1 MKTFDES
8 EYLRGK
14 EVLVRLAVRKPGE
27 EGPPDE
33 SCESE
38 WVAIRLTANH
48 VAAIE
53 EEFGG
58 RNAFAQ
64 AFEDRP
70 TWAFL
75 RFLAIVLKRPAVESE
90 LSALG
95 LRLFDEERPAYLAAV
110 EAAWLISHGGVSE
123 EDAGKAWRSRMEIA
137 RDQSGAIVRFHQR
150 ILAEVDRESRNASRG
165 RSGSTN
171 GRSRAATSPSSGS

>member
-14 EVLVRLAVRKPGE
+14 EVLVRLAIRKPGDE
-27 EGPPDE
+27 TPPDE

-58 RNAFAQ
+58 RTAFAT
-64 AFEDRP
+64 AFEERP
-70 TWAFL
+70 TWSFL
-75 RFLAIVLKRPAVESE
+75 RVLAIFMKRPVVDAE

-95 LRLFDEERPAYLAAV
+95 LRMFESERPAYLGAI
-110 EAAWLISHGGVSE
+110 EAAWHLAHGMEE
-123 EDAGKAWRSRMEIA
+123 EDAGKAWRSRTEIVADQTGGPAKYHAELLA
-137 RDQSGAIVRFHQR
+137 RI
-150 ILAEVDRESRNASRG
+150 DRDRTGSRG
-165 RSGSTN
+165 KGGSTN
-171 GRSRAATSPSSGS
+171 GRSRAAPSKSSGG